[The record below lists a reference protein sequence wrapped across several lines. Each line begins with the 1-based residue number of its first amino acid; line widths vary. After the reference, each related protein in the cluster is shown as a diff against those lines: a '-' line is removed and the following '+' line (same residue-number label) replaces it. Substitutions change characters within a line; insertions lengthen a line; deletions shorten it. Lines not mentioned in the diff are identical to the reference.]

1 MRRRMMGARGQALP
15 LLVVLMMLGLSLLVA
30 AAHLA
35 PVLDDAARA
44 RTAADAAALAGVVE
58 GRTAAAAIAAANDG
72 VLVEYERVGASVT
85 VVVRVGVVSAR
96 ARALM
101 TGQWVSR

>member
-1 MRRRMMGARGQALP
+1 MRRRMTGERGQVLP
-15 LLVVLMMLGLSLLVA
+15 LLVLLMMLGLILLVVGVR
-30 AAHLA
+30 LA

-58 GRTAAAAIAAANDG
+58 GRPAAAAIAAANDG
-72 VLVEYERVGASVT
+72 VLVHYERVGASVT
-85 VVVRVGVVSAR
+85 VVVRVGLVSAR
-96 ARALM
+96 ARASM